1 MIAHKIVEQARVH
14 VANSIARVT
23 IERGCELLCEL
34 PAAQVAEYLQTQD
47 ARIRR
52 LIGEYVAVTPAA
64 GRTVEVLPR

>member
-1 MIAHKIVEQARVH
+1 MALFSYVSPSVLSHLGEVH
-14 VANSIARVT
+14 CSLM
-23 IERGCELLCEL
+23 CSLL